1 MSDFRAPLDD
11 IGFALAAQADL
22 AGLARLPGFEAADEE
37 LVAALLDEAGKLA
50 GEVLAPTNRAG
61 DAEGVALE
69 NGVVRLPTGFDT
81 AYRAYVDGGWNGLS
95 FDPDYGGQGLPWTI
109 ALAVQEMFEAANLA
123 FSVGTLL
130 TRGAVELLSHHG
142 SAEQK
147 SLYLPDMIAGTW
159 SGTMNL
165 TEPQAGTDLAR
176 IRTRADRAGDG
187 TYRIA
192 GQKIFITYGEHELTE
207 NIVHLVLARLP
218 DAPAGVKGISLFIVP
233 KYLLKEDGR
242 PGARNDLRC
251 VSLERKLG
259 IHGSPTCVMAYGD
272 NGGATGFLVGEENH
286 GLAYM
291 FTMMN
296 NARVAVGVQGLG
308 IAERAYQQAL
318 GYARER
324 VQGRRDGRDTTI
336 VEHPD
341 VRRMLLSMKA
351 RIEAGRGL
359 TYAAGAAYDRSRA
372 HPDEKERAAAHL
384 RFDLLTPVVKAW
396 CTDNGVDIASLGVQ
410 IHGSMGFIEETGA
423 AQHYRDAR
431 ILPIY
436 EGTNGI
442 QALDLVGRKI
452 LRDDGAAAAALFD
465 EMAATVEAASSAGLE
480 RYALRLTAGLEHLG
494 RATDWLLQTAPG
506 DNDLASASA
515 TPYLALLGTVA
526 GGWQMTRQ
534 ALAAQAG
541 LKNGAGNRAFFEA
554 KLAIARFFMDHEM
567 PKAAALATIVTDGA
581 AAVAEAPDS
590 LFG

>member
-22 AGLARLPGFEAADEE
+22 AGLARLPGFEAADEK

-142 SAEQK
+142 SPEQK
-147 SLYLPDMIAGTW
+147 ALYLPDMIAGTW

-176 IRTRADRAGDG
+176 IRTRADRAADG

-296 NARVAVGVQGLG
+296 NARVGVGVQGLG

-372 HPDEKERAAAHL
+372 HPDKKERAAAHL

-396 CTDNGVDIASLGVQ
+396 
-410 IHGSMGFIEETGA
+410 
-423 AQHYRDAR
+423 
-431 ILPIY
+431 
-436 EGTNGI
+436 
-442 QALDLVGRKI
+442 
-452 LRDDGAAAAALFD
+452 
-465 EMAATVEAASSAGLE
+465 
-480 RYALRLTAGLEHLG
+480 
-494 RATDWLLQTAPG
+494 
-506 DNDLASASA
+506 
-515 TPYLALLGTVA
+515 
-526 GGWQMTRQ
+526 
-534 ALAAQAG
+534 
-541 LKNGAGNRAFFEA
+541 
-554 KLAIARFFMDHEM
+554 
-567 PKAAALATIVTDGA
+567 
-581 AAVAEAPDS
+581 
-590 LFG
+590 

>member
-1 MSDFRAPLDD
+1 MSDYRAPLDD
-11 IGFALAAQADL
+11 IRFALAAQAEL

-50 GEVLAPTNRAG
+50 GEVLAPANREG
-61 DAEGVALE
+61 DHHGVTLE
-69 NGVVRLPTGFDT
+69 NGVVRVAPGFVG

-95 FDPDYGGQGLPWTI
+95 FDPDYGGQGLPWTL

-147 SLYLPDMIAGTW
+147 ALYLPNMIAGIW

-176 IRTRADRAGDG
+176 IRTRAERGEDG
-187 TYRIA
+187 TYHIT
-192 GQKIFITYGEHELTE
+192 GQKIFITYGDHELTD

-218 DAPAGVKGISLFIVP
+218 DAPEGVKGISLFIVP
-233 KYLLKEDGR
+233 KYLLKEDGT
-242 PGARNDLRC
+242 PGMRNDLRC

-272 NGGATGFLVGEENH
+272 NGGATGFLVGEENR
-286 GLAYM
+286 GLEYM

-318 GYARER
+318 AYARER
-324 VQGRRDGRDTTI
+324 VQGRRDGRDATI

-341 VRRMLLSMKA
+341 VRRMLLSMKS

-359 TYAAGAAYDRSRA
+359 LYTAGATYDVSRSHPDDHERARA
-372 HPDEKERAAAHL
+372 HA

-396 CTDNGVDIASLGVQ
+396 CTDNSIDIASMGVQ
-410 IHGSMGFIEETGA
+410 IHGGMGFIEETGA

-442 QALDLVGRKI
+442 QAIDLLGRKI
-452 LRDDGAAAAALFD
+452 VRDGGTAAGLLFD
-465 EMAATVEAASSAGLE
+465 DMAATASAACDMGLTRFQVQLE
-480 RYALRLTAGLEHLG
+480 TGLQDLRN
-494 RATDWLLQTAPG
+494 ATDWLLATAPE
-506 DNDLASASA
+506 DNDLVAASA
-515 TPYLALLGTVA
+515 TGYLALFGTVA

-534 ALAAQAG
+534 ALAAEAQLEAHAG
-541 LKNGAGNRAFFEA
+541 RSDFFKA
-554 KLAIARFFMDHEM
+554 KLATARFYVDHEL
-567 PKAAALATIVTDGA
+567 PKAAALALAVMQGGEAVTS
-581 AAVAEAPDS
+581 APET
-590 LFG
+590 LFM